1 MFFNRLNIALTLAYF
16 LITIL
21 VAYIYYP
28 DYKIYRY
35 NFILTKELNIEALY
49 NSLVIN
55 NNSDTDNEKISF
67 DRFND
72 IVFYYQKA
80 DLDLLD
86 KSYIYNKLKNSLRS
100 NTKFKNTENS
110 NNPTISSFRITERGY
125 SLSTEFKIFSDD
137 EILVNSIEN
146 DLVNSI
152 NKMIKNYSSD
162 IRSKKL
168 RVSEIIADNQSDYLK
183 YEYDLE
189 KPLLKILKFLDP
201 ENIIFSDINNRKY
214 FINNNQKKQIQKK
227 FQSLDDKIISNIEI
241 LDYFYNLLKFE
252 QQNLKKNISQYYEN
266 DLTFIN
272 NFPSLFAEYLEN
284 SFKLDLQILKKQNKY
299 IFLSFSFI
307 IFISILLILNLFRQ
321 KK

>member
-1 MFFNRLNIALTLAYF
+1 MLFNRLNIALTLVYF

-49 NSLVIN
+49 DSIVN
-55 NNSDTDNEKISF
+55 NNSDTDSEKISF

-72 IVFYYQKA
+72 IIFYYQKA

-86 KSYIYNKLKNSLRS
+86 KSNVYKKLKNSLSS

-110 NNPTISSFRITERGY
+110 NNATISSFRIIERGY
-125 SLSTEFKIFSDD
+125 ALSTEFKIFSDD
-137 EILVNSIEN
+137 EILINSFEN

-162 IRSKKL
+162 IRSKKI

-189 KPLLKILKFLDP
+189 KPLLKILKFLDS
-201 ENIIFSDINNRKY
+201 ENIIFSDSNIRKY

-227 FQSLDDKIISNIEI
+227 FQSLDYKTIPNVEI

-252 QQNLKKNISQYYEN
+252 QQNLKKSLSQYYEN
-266 DLTFIN
+266 EITFIN
-272 NFPSLFAEYLEN
+272 NFHNFFADYLEN
-284 SFKLDLQILKKQNKY
+284 SIQLELQILKKQNKY

>member
-1 MFFNRLNIALTLAYF
+1 MLFNRLNIALTLVYF

-49 NSLVIN
+49 DSIVN
-55 NNSDTDNEKISF
+55 NNSDTDSEKISF

-72 IVFYYQKA
+72 IIFYYQKA

-86 KSYIYNKLKNSLRS
+86 KSNVYRKLKNSLRS

-110 NNPTISSFRITERGY
+110 NNATISSFRITERGY
-125 SLSTEFKIFSDD
+125 SLSTEFKVLSDD
-137 EILVNSIEN
+137 EILINSIEN
-146 DLVNSI
+146 DLENSI

-162 IRSKKL
+162 IQLKKI
-168 RVSEIIADNQSDYLK
+168 RVSEIISDNQSDYLK

-189 KPLLKILKFLDP
+189 KPLLKILKFLDS
-201 ENIIFSDINNRKY
+201 ENIIFSDSNIRKY

-227 FQSLDDKIISNIEI
+227 FQSLDYKTIPNVEI

-252 QQNLKKNISQYYEN
+252 QQNLKKSLSQYYEN
-266 DLTFIN
+266 EITFIN
-272 NFPSLFAEYLEN
+272 NFHNFFADYLEN
-284 SFKLDLQILKKQNKY
+284 SIQLELQILKKQNKY